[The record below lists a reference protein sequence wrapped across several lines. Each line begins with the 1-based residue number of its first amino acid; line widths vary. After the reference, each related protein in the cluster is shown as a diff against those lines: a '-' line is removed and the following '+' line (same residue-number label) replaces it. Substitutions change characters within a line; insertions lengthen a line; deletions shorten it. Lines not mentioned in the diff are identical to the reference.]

1 MYVCYNLGA
10 RGEKMENSFV
20 LVRLNS
26 DYCDYLRQFDSK
38 VPYNFA
44 EKMLRPF
51 IGVLFRVHDYMYFAP
66 LSSPKPKHLE
76 LKSKLDFLK
85 IDHGKL
91 ESINFNNMLPVT
103 EKNIIELDL
112 NKQVSTKNEEKYLKL
127 LKEQLYWLNRHS
139 DKVYGRSK
147 KWYDKYVTNTLDE
160 NIRKRCCDFL
170 LLEEKCD
177 EYNSLEKIEV

>member
-26 DYCDYLRQFDSK
+26 DYCDYLRRFDSK

-44 EKMLRPF
+44 EKTLRPF
-51 IGVLFRVHDYMYFAP
+51 IGVLFRVSNYMYFAP
-66 LSSPKPKHLE
+66 LSSPKAKHLK

-91 ESINFNNMLPVT
+91 GAINFNNMLPVT
-103 EKNIIELDL
+103 EKNIIVLDL
-112 NKQVSTKNEEKYLKL
+112 NKKVSSESEEKYLKL

-139 DKVYGRSK
+139 DKLYGRSRK
-147 KWYDKYVTNTLDE
+147 LYDKYINGTLDR
-160 NIRKRCCDFL
+160 NIKKRCCNFL
-170 LLEEKCD
+170 LLEEKCS
-177 EYNSLEKIEV
+177 EYNLREKIEI